1 MALDP
6 KVKKLLNDFSKSQP
20 ALQLTGEP
28 AATAGIQLGDLLEE
42 GINPD
47 LTQLEQDVIDAQ
59 ADATQ
64 ALQDASTAQGDAT
77 QALQDAADA
86 LAAAEDAESQV
97 YSAAGAVGVVWDTAT
112 PATIKEALDRIA
124 AALAVEMAAPIP

>member
-20 ALQLTGEP
+20 ALQLVGEP
-28 AATAGIQLGDLLEE
+28 AATAGVQLGDLLEE

-47 LTQLEQDVIDAQ
+47 LTQLEQDVVDAQ
-59 ADATQ
+59 A
-64 ALQDASTAQGDAT
+64 DAT

-86 LAAAEDAESQV
+86 LAAAQDAENQA
-97 YSAAGAVGVVWDTAT
+97 YSAAGAVGVVWDTAA

-124 AALAVEMAAPIP
+124 AALAAETAAPIP